1 MDWTTI
7 IVAIIGSGATVAG
20 GWFIMRAEMR
30 KERATER
37 VAQMSQ
43 ESARAR
49 VLIERE
55 AALWSEMNALRENL
69 QKQIA
74 VLGAENVELRMNL
87 KMVRQELTDEKKSM
101 AQLRGRMRDME
112 EENKKLRERLSTGE
126 FRTEEKK

>member
-1 MDWTTI
+1 MLASWIYIIAGDRIMDWTTI

-43 ESARAR
+43 ESARAK

-55 AALWSEMNALRENL
+55 AALWSEMTALRENL

-74 VLGAENVELRMNL
+74 VLGAENVEL
-87 KMVRQELTDEKKSM
+87 
-101 AQLRGRMRDME
+101 G
-112 EENKKLRERLSTGE
+112 
-126 FRTEEKK
+126 

>member
-43 ESARAR
+43 ESARAK

-55 AALWSEMNALRENL
+55 AALWSEMTAMRENL

-87 KMVRQELTDEKKSM
+87 KMVRQELTDEKRSL
-101 AQLRGRMRDME
+101 AQLRGRMKELED
-112 EENKKLRERLSTGE
+112 ENRKLRERLGTGE
-126 FRTEEKK
+126 FRTEKN